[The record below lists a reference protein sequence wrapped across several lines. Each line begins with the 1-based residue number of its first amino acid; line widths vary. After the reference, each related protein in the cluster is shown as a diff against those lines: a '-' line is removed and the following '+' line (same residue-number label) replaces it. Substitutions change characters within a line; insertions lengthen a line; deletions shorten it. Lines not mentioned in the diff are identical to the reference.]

1 MKQAGTDSAKQTNE
15 NSPAIYRWDRHTNS
29 RHSSQ
34 RGRLKSSL
42 GYQERTNSVARFTG
56 SSVSTMAPYPAL
68 KCWAIFAR
76 PLRGLCTPASVALFL
91 AAMAVIASSQTA
103 QRKPSDATRPVVV
116 MSSQSLA
123 DLKQKLKPGN
133 KTEELIDSAGM
144 QLRVAVQHENNK
156 TGAAAEL
163 HDASDDVYYV
173 LDGGATLVLGGK
185 LDAPKE
191 VEPGEWRSPR
201 IIDGKTFE
209 ITKGDLVV
217 VPRGTPHQRS
227 TANKDFTM
235 ILIKIYENPLKP
247 GAPKPSSLSQKP

>member
-1 MKQAGTDSAKQTNE
+1 MTAIRQMLGTILLVPGLSTCIAAQ
-15 NSPAIYRWDRHTNS
+15 SP
-29 RHSSQ
+29 
-34 RGRLKSSL
+34 
-42 GYQERTNSVARFTG
+42 
-56 SSVSTMAPYPAL
+56 
-68 KCWAIFAR
+68 
-76 PLRGLCTPASVALFL
+76 
-91 AAMAVIASSQTA
+91 
-103 QRKPSDATRPVVV
+103 QRKPSEATRPVVV
-116 MSSQSLA
+116 LSAQSLN
-123 DLKQKLKPGN
+123 DLKEKLKPGN

-144 QLRVAVQHENNK
+144 ELRVAVQHENNK

-173 LDGGATLVLGGK
+173 LEGSATLVLGGT

-191 VEPGEWRSPR
+191 IEPGEWRSSK

-235 ILIKIYENPLKP
+235 ILIKVYEDPLKP
-247 GAPKPSSLSQKP
+247 GAPKPGVLSQKP